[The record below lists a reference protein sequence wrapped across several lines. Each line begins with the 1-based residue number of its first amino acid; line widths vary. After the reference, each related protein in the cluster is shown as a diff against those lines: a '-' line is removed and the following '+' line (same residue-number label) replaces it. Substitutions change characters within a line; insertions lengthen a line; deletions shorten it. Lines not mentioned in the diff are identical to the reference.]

1 MTMDTSNEAEISTR
15 QRGRPRKQPPV
26 FRFSHYVYNSPLGF
40 QYTQPTVLNAN
51 FSGLPSTNPFRYG
64 TPENIKSSPASVP
77 DRSPTAATNMRREKR
92 AAATKILTQKK
103 KKRHSSDESYSSS
116 TTSEE
121 SYVEEDPHER
131 LLDYNEE
138 DDSFLVKMRGKS
150 YLHCEWVPKEQIKAT
165 RVGAMK
171 VKRFK
176 KVGLD
181 QDYTKIDRILTEL
194 QDEENNKLVL
204 IKWKKLPYENST
216 FELVEEAMKCE
227 GFEEELKNYKNRKRM
242 RHMRMPVDWRP
253 NRENQIKLSEDKVY
267 AHGNKLRSYQIEGV
281 NWLLNRWYYKQS
293 CIMADE
299 MGLGKTVQS
308 VTFVNALFQE
318 FEYTAPALIVAPLST
333 IVNWEREFKNWTD
346 LRVLTY
352 HGSIQAR
359 DIINDYEFSIKTG
372 NISVRLF
379 DVIITTY
386 EMAMQGA
393 DHLMQFEYGV
403 GIFDEAHRLKN
414 TSSKAASCL
423 RNFSISHKVLLSGT
437 PIQNN
442 LNELWALFNFID
454 GQRFNSLNNFLEEFK
469 MEKAEDVEKLQNV
482 LKPLMLR
489 RMKEDVETS
498 IPLKEETI
506 IEVELTMIQ
515 KRYYRAILEKNI
527 EFLTKGDKNN
537 VPNLINTMMELRK
550 CCIHPYLIKG
560 AEEKIVGDYFKR
572 KRLSG
577 NEENPTTTLTNQPIQ
592 IGDFT
597 FNDSDEYHKIMIQ
610 SSGKLVLLDKL
621 LEKLK
626 GQHKVLIFSQM
637 TKCLDL
643 LADYLTYR
651 NHKFERIDGGV
662 RGDHRQAAI
671 DRFSTGDAFV
681 FLLCTRAGG
690 VGINLTAADTVVIFD
705 SDWNPQNDLQAQARC
720 HRIGQKNEVKIYRL
734 ITRNSYE
741 REMFDKAGLKL
752 GLDKAILQRMNFI
765 DEENQGEVDENDNSE
780 NLLSKQKEQHLKK
793 EDAIQ
798 LLLRKGAYGVLMDT
812 DDASQKFCEEDI
824 DQILQRRTHV
834 VKHSER
840 GNVFSK
846 ASFHVEEDVEDADF
860 WDNLLYQKK
869 SEENEGRIKRQC
881 RRLSREGNF
890 TDEDRA
896 DIKHLYSVFVKNDVI
911 SATSE
916 EEALKRTVTAEELEI
931 FKLFLTILK
940 GGAFDIGFDLFSGS
954 FGPEANNIRFLIK
967 YCLDLLPNQKLK
979 NDFTVGIEHFFL
991 NYDPNLF
998 TTFADIYLKY
1008 HEKFLFKIQVP
1019 AVLKNVISSED
1030 ISVEKA
1036 RGWSYEDDKAIV
1048 NLVLTKGYDNFS
1060 YKEKNREDLNQ
1071 RVRKIIAYLSHKKEI
1086 KENDNMYFKTILN
1099 FGRMTDHNELA
1110 IEKFLRK
1117 DTSKLKE
1124 LIDKICMMSRRSRR
1138 DSVEANCYDRILFF
1152 DKLQDLT
1159 EFPIIRK
1166 VAMPRKWDTKKDEEL
1181 RNTLLKEGFDIAT
1194 EKFGITEDTIIKRFE
1209 MMFRSLSKNA
1219 DSTSHE

>member
-1 MTMDTSNEAEISTR
+1 MDTSNDAEISTR
-15 QRGRPRKQPPV
+15 QRGRPKKQPPV
-26 FRFSHYVYNSPLGF
+26 FRFSPYVYNTPLGF
-40 QYTQPTVLNAN
+40 QYTQPTILNAN

-64 TPENIKSSPASVP
+64 ASENVKSSPISQQ
-77 DRSPTAATNMRREKR
+77 DRSPTAATNMRRERR
-92 AAATKILTQKK
+92 AAAAKVFTQKK
-103 KKRHSSDESYSSS
+103 KRRHTSDESFSSS
-116 TTSEE
+116 S
-121 SYVEEDPHER
+121 SSNDSFVEEDPHER
-131 LLDYNEE
+131 LLDYNE
-138 DDSFLVKMRGKS
+138 DDDTFLVKMRGKS
-150 YLHCEWVPKEQIKAT
+150 YLHCEWVPREHIKAT

-181 QDYTKIDRILTEL
+181 QDYTKIDRILTETH
-194 QDEENNKLVL
+194 DDENNKLVL
-204 IKWKKLPYENST
+204 IKWKKLPYENAT
-216 FELVEEAMKCE
+216 FELVEEAQKCE

-253 NRENQIKLSEDKVY
+253 SRENQVKLIEDKVY
-267 AHGNKLRSYQIEGV
+267 MNGNKLRTYQIEGV
-281 NWLLNRWYYKQS
+281 NWLLNRWYFKQS

-359 DIINDYEFSIKTG
+359 DIINEYEFSVKTG
-372 NISVRLF
+372 NIAVRLF

-560 AEEKIVGDYFKR
+560 AEEKIIGDYLKR
-572 KRLSG
+572 KKLSG
-577 NEENPTTTLTNQPIQ
+577 NEEILPIPTSNLPIQ

-597 FNDSDEYHKIMIQ
+597 FTDSDEYHKIMIQ

-626 GQHKVLIFSQM
+626 GEHKVLIFSQM

-643 LADYLTYR
+643 LADYLSYR
-651 NHKFERIDGGV
+651 NYKFERIDGGV

-752 GLDKAILQRMNFI
+752 GLDKAILQKMNFI
-765 DEENQGEVDENDNSE
+765 DEEAQEEATADSE
-780 NLLSKQKEQHLKK
+780 HLIAKHKEQILKK

-834 VKHSER
+834 VKHSDR

-860 WDNLLYQKK
+860 WENLLYQKK

-896 DIKHLYSVFVKNDVI
+896 DIKRLFSVFVKNDVI

-916 EEALKRTVTAEELEI
+916 EETLKDKSTVEELEI
-931 FKLFLTILK
+931 FKVFLTVLK
-940 GGAFDIGFDLFSGS
+940 GGVFDLGVDIFTPS
-954 FGPEANNIRFLIK
+954 FGSEASNLRFLIK
-967 YCLDLLPNQKLK
+967 YCLDLLPTQKLK
-979 NDFTVGIEHFFL
+979 NDFTVGIEHLFL
-991 NYDPNLF
+991 DYDPNLF

-1019 AVLKNVISSED
+1019 AVLKHVISSED
-1030 ISVEKA
+1030 IAVEKA

-1048 NLVLTKGYDNFS
+1048 NLVLTKGYDNFT
-1060 YKEKNREDLNQ
+1060 YKEKNRDDLNQ
-1071 RVRKIIAYLSHKKEI
+1071 RVRKIIAFLSHKKEI
-1086 KENDNMYFKTILN
+1086 KENDSMYFKTILN
-1099 FGRMTDHNELA
+1099 FGRMTDLNELA

-1124 LIDKICMMSRRSRR
+1124 LIDKICSMSRRSRR
-1138 DSVEANCYDRILFF
+1138 DGAEANCYERIIFF
-1152 DKLQDLT
+1152 DKLQDLN
-1159 EFPIIRK
+1159 EFPSIRK
-1166 VAMPRKWDTKKDEEL
+1166 VAMPRKWDSKKDEEL
-1181 RNTLLKEGFDIAT
+1181 RNHLLKEGFSSAV
-1194 EKFGITEDTIIKRFE
+1194 EKFGLTEDTIVKRFE
-1209 MMFRSLSKNA
+1209 MIFRVLSKSN
-1219 DSTSHE
+1219 DSNSHE